1 MTRPLLTLTFLLA
14 ANALFSQKNSEQFKA
29 EMLGD
34 EYIDKSDIKD
44 EFVRHDIAPLL
55 TDTQNE
61 RVLGFIGDNYERIRI
76 KLISVIKNAG
86 QPDQYF
92 VFGKSMVKDNVCDFQ
107 GTVTITNV
115 FRLKQSDAPGIM
127 QGKAIGRYVF
137 YENPSQKHVGRFQGV
152 FSTNWYVDKDGNL
165 RYDDL
170 SSVADGFIN
179 NEFVGTWTS
188 YSGTITKVCN
198 WGDHRIPMSGDLDN
212 GAGEFHPADQ
222 YRSNGWESY
231 DQAYSGGSDPIK
243 IKAARQIES
252 RAWWK

>member
-14 ANALFSQKNSEQFKA
+14 ANALFGQKNSSQFKS
-29 EMLGD
+29 EILDGG
-34 EYIDKSDIKD
+34 YIDKTDIKN
-44 EFVRHDIAPLL
+44 ELTKYDIASLL
-55 TDTQNE
+55 TATPNQN
-61 RVLGFIGDNYERIRI
+61 VLGFIGDNYERIRI
-76 KLISVIKNAG
+76 KLISVIKNAQ

-107 GTVTITNV
+107 GTITITNA
-115 FRLKQSDAPGIM
+115 FALKQPDVPGIT
-127 QGKAIGRYVF
+127 QGKVIGRYVF
-137 YENPSQKHVGRFQGV
+137 YENPSQKHVGKFQGV

-198 WGDHRIPMSGDLDN
+198 WGDHRIRMSGDLDD
-212 GAGEFHPADQ
+212 GAGEFHPSDK

-231 DQAYSGGSDPIK
+231 DQAYSGGSDPIEMK
-243 IKAARQIES
+243 EAQQIE
-252 RAWWK
+252 RREWWK